1 MACLSDSYHVVS
13 IGLTIVPKLIL
24 YHMTRNWKKLLL
36 VTAMLIAAGT
46 YLLYTE
52 TGKQPAKYRWPLN
65 INNGFSQSFQEF
77 SYNHFHGGIDLRTFQ
92 KTGYPI
98 YAISGGEIYK
108 IRMVRRGS
116 GRGLYLKHLDG
127 NTSIYF
133 HLDKFAPKLESILR
147 QVQRVRGRKYIENY
161 FLKNP
166 VPIKQGE
173 VIAYSGETG
182 SGFPHLH
189 LEIRDRYYYAVNPF
203 PLLKFPKKDNNFPVL
218 KRILLRNRGDSL
230 IDGKIGE
237 RFVNFTKTENH
248 RLNATKP
255 LLITG
260 NFEVILNTFDI
271 ADTGKY
277 VAPQK
282 ISAYIDNKKYFH
294 LSFDRFKRDDN
305 NQLGFVYDMFHTGS
319 TSFFYNLFF
328 QNGFH
333 LEADKNNFDTLI
345 DNISPGE
352 HSLKIEV
359 RDNHDN
365 LCTGSLRFI
374 KMQNPIIRISDISK
388 LPDGISLD
396 IEELQAEAADEITI
410 KLYDRNNEILYSG
423 SLNQRRITGKF
434 PLLLKAETDEVVFMD
449 FNFFKNKY
457 LFFSKRFLLSTDH
470 LSDMSDISF
479 DTFVNRD
486 DIYIVTEQPEIA
498 TENIRLEIIQGK
510 ESAIIPPRSGRNFI
524 FFRFKPLNLDNT
536 LLLRFKI
543 YAKNRIQAEIQ
554 EKIQIIHLKEGVK
567 QNFSYGDFS
576 AEFYPRSV
584 YEPKML
590 KVDEKD
596 FPSEYPVL
604 SKQFSLSPYNF
615 PFLDKVY
622 YKFKKKVD
630 NPKQAGIF
638 KYSPKSKKWYYAYTT
653 YDPANVTFR
662 TRLISSGTFA
672 LMRDVF
678 PPKIYFSRPR
688 TKLLSSVKQ
697 LFVTI
702 TDKGKGVNDN
712 TLLIKINNKTI
723 DCEYDP
729 DRDHVKIENLSAL
742 QRGENR
748 IYIRIKDHGG
758 NTTSK
763 TYRFTLN

>member
-1 MACLSDSYHVVS
+1 
-13 IGLTIVPKLIL
+13 
-24 YHMTRNWKKLLL
+24 MTGNWKKLLL
-36 VTAMLIAAGT
+36 VITTLIAAGT
-46 YLLYTE
+46 YLLYSE
-52 TGKQPAKYRWPLN
+52 TGNQPVKYRWPLN

-92 KTGYPI
+92 KTGYPV
-98 YAISGGEIYK
+98 YAIAAGEIYK

-116 GRGLYLKHLDG
+116 GRGLYLKHRDG

-147 QVQRVRGRKYIENY
+147 QVQRSRGRKYIENY

-173 VIAYSGETG
+173 LIAYSGETG
-182 SGFPHLH
+182 SGYPHLH

-237 RFVNFTKTENH
+237 RFVNFTKTEKH
-248 RLNATKP
+248 RFAVKKP

-260 NFEVILNTFDI
+260 SFEVVLNTFDI

-277 VAPQK
+277 VAPHK
-282 ISAYIDNKKYFH
+282 ISAYIDDERYFR

-328 QNGFH
+328 QDGFH

-345 DNISPGE
+345 ENISPGA
-352 HSLKIEV
+352 HILKVEV
-359 RDNHDN
+359 TDNHGN
-365 LCTGSLRFI
+365 RCTGSLRFI
-374 KMQNPIIRISDISK
+374 KMQNPIIEVAGISK
-388 LPDGISLD
+388 SKEGISLD
-396 IEELQAEAADEITI
+396 IEKLQAEAAEGIII

-423 SLNQRRITGKF
+423 SLNQRRITEKF
-434 PLLLKAETDEVVFMD
+434 PLLLKAAADEVVYMD
-449 FNFFKNKY
+449 FNFYKNKDIY
-457 LFFSKRFLLSTDH
+457 FNKRFLLSTEH
-470 LSDMSDISF
+470 LSNFSGISF
-479 DTFVNRD
+479 DTFINRD
-486 DIYIVTEQPEIA
+486 DIYIMTEQPEIA
-498 TENIRLEIIQGK
+498 PGNIKLEIVQGK
-510 ESAIIPPRSGRNFI
+510 DSAIIPAQSGGNFL
-524 FFRFKPLNLDNT
+524 FFRFKPLNFENT
-536 LLLRFKI
+536 LLLHFKI
-543 YAKNRIQAEIQ
+543 YAKNTIQAEIQ
-554 EKIQIIHLKEGVK
+554 EKIRIIHLNEGVK

-576 AEFYPRSV
+576 AEFYSRSV
-584 YEPKML
+584 YEPKVL
-590 KVDEKD
+590 KIDEKD
-596 FPSEYPVL
+596 FPSKYPVL
-604 SKQFSLSPYNF
+604 SKQVCLSPYTF
-615 PFLDKVY
+615 PFLDTVY

-630 NPKQAGIF
+630 NPKQVGIF

-653 YDPANVTFR
+653 YHPTNLTFR

-688 TKLLSSVKQ
+688 TRLLSSVKK

-702 TDKGKGVNDN
+702 TDKGKGVDDN
-712 TLLIKINNKTI
+712 SLLIKINNKTI

-729 DRDHVKIENLSAL
+729 DRDHVKIENLGAL
-742 QRGENR
+742 QKGENR
-748 IYIRIKDHGG
+748 IYIRIKDRGG
-758 NTTSK
+758 NTSSK

>member
-1 MACLSDSYHVVS
+1 MA
-13 IGLTIVPKLIL
+13 
-24 YHMTRNWKKLLL
+24 
-36 VTAMLIAAGT
+36 ALIASGT
-46 YLLYTE
+46 YLFCAE
-52 TGKQPAKYRWPLN
+52 TDNQPVKYRWPLN

-92 KTGYPI
+92 KTGYPV
-98 YAISGGEIYK
+98 YAIAGGEIYK
-108 IRMVRRGS
+108 IRVVKRGS
-116 GRGLYLKHLDG
+116 GRGLYLKHRDG

-147 QVQRVRGRKYIENY
+147 QVQRARGRKYIENY

-218 KRILLRNRGDSL
+218 KRIILRNRGDSL
-230 IDGKIGE
+230 IDGEIGE
-237 RFVNFTKTENH
+237 RSINFTKIESH
-248 RLNATKP
+248 RFAVKKP

-260 NFEVILNTFDI
+260 NFEVVLNAIDI

-282 ISAYIDNKKYFH
+282 ISAYIDDERYFH

-328 QNGFH
+328 QDGFH
-333 LEADKNNFDTLI
+333 LEGDKNNFDTI
-345 DNISPGE
+345 IENISPGE
-352 HSLKIEV
+352 HTLKIEV
-359 RDNHDN
+359 TDNHNN
-365 LCTGSLRFI
+365 LCTGSLRFF
-374 KMQNPIIRISDISK
+374 KMQNPSIRVTGISK

-396 IEELQAEAADEITI
+396 IEELQAEAADRIII
-410 KLYDRNNEILYSG
+410 KLYDRNNEILYTG
-423 SLNQRRITGKF
+423 SLNQRRITEKF
-434 PLLLKAETDEVVFMD
+434 PVLLKAAADEVVYMD
-449 FNFFKNKY
+449 FNFYNNKDLY
-457 LFFSKRFLLSTDH
+457 FSKRFLLSTDH
-470 LSDMSDISF
+470 LSNISDISF
-479 DTFVNRD
+479 DTFINRD

-498 TENIRLEIIQGK
+498 PENIRLGIIQGK
-510 ESAIIPPRSGRNFI
+510 DSAIIQPQSGRNFL
-524 FFRFKPLNLDNT
+524 FFRFKPLNFDNT

-543 YAKNRIQAEIQ
+543 YANHTIQAEIQ
-554 EKIQIIHLKEGVK
+554 ERIQIIHLQEGVK
-567 QNFSYGDFS
+567 RNFTYGDFS
-576 AEFYPRSV
+576 AEFFPRSV
-584 YEPKML
+584 YEPKVL
-590 KVDEKD
+590 KVEEKK
-596 FPSEYPVL
+596 FPSKYPVL
-604 SKQFSLSPYNF
+604 SKQVSLSPYNF
-615 PFLDKVY
+615 PFLDTVY
-622 YKFKKKVD
+622 YKFKKNVA

-638 KYSPKSKKWYYAYTT
+638 KYSSKSKKWYYSYTT
-653 YDPANVTFR
+653 YDPANTTFR

-688 TKLLSSVKQ
+688 KKLLSSVKQ

-702 TDKGKGVNDN
+702 TDKGKGVNDD
-712 TLLIKINNKTI
+712 TLLIKINNKTL

-729 DRDHVKIENLSAL
+729 DRNHVKIENLGAI
-742 QRGENR
+742 QKGENR

-758 NTTSK
+758 NTSSK
-763 TYRFTLN
+763 TYRFYLN